1 MVGQLVESNGDQ
13 FYLLRRNC
21 TTLIVNAQWVTILTT
36 IFFPEEQRIKPLHA
50 TAILTSRCV

>member
-13 FYLLRRNC
+13 FFFPAPKLHHPNC
-21 TTLIVNAQWVTILTT
+21 KRTVGYNFDHDFV
-36 IFFPEEQRIKPLHA
+36 PEEQRIKPLHA